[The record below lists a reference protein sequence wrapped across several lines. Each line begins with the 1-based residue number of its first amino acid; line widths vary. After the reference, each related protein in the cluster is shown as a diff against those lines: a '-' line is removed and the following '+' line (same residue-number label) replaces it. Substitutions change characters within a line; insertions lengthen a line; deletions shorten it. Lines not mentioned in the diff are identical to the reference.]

1 MKIAAIVI
9 VYHPK
14 KDEFLYNL
22 STYYGAVDKVLV
34 WLNSEDFWV
43 RECEYG
49 KDLIFMGEGKNEYM
63 AKPLNSAIKWCMEN
77 GYDYLLTM
85 DQDSSWVNCHEYVS
99 WVKENHRDTV
109 AIYAPDVNGQS
120 KEWTTGTEEQNFNSV
135 ITSGS
140 LCNVAIAD
148 RLGGFREDYQIYW
161 IDEEYCQWAR
171 KNGYEI
177 IVLPKYTI
185 QQCFGNSSKTKWGF
199 YTLNYSPK
207 VYYFLVR
214 NSMWLERNHFGS
226 PSLCFDC

>member
-1 MKIAAIVI
+1 
-9 VYHPK
+9 
-14 KDEFLYNL
+14 
-22 STYYGAVDKVLV
+22 
-34 WLNSEDFWV
+34 
-43 RECEYG
+43 
-49 KDLIFMGEGKNEYM
+49 
-63 AKPLNSAIKWCMEN
+63 
-77 GYDYLLTM
+77 LTM

-214 NSMWLERNHFGS
+214 NSIWLKRNHFGS
-226 PSLCFDC
+226 PSLCFVCCKVFTYLRGILLSESQKNNKLKMVFRGVWDGVFCKLGNRQMAEKVDER